1 MTPSIL
7 NAFWSYSRTGEGIGG
22 SELHTTMQA
31 ALADPISPWGELRI
45 FRDIARH
52 NSIRHGEDWPR
63 AITAA
68 IARSALFFWVQSP
81 KWLKSPVC
89 VFEFDAF
96 EDRIARIAAEFIPSG
111 SPLTAQTLSGALLQP
126 VRMFEMEKEEWLSI
140 DIDPVLRNRFESEWS
155 RRHIM
160 PELRFSLAH
169 GRPSHESS
177 PYSYRC
183 TRAAQPI
190 ARSFGRTLDALG
202 GVSLARLNE
211 FLTDDSQDFERRWM
225 GIYEERFSE
234 SKRHGGSGAR
244 DDDWTAQQRLMKRL
258 TRPPNKIGLSFV
270 LVPYVHGKQG
280 FWIAAKPL
288 PNKFQSNVTE
298 RIGSQ
303 YPVALGSGGF
313 LQFSAEAVKRFHRN
327 MRTIGLDLPDAEQ
340 ASRLQAVFAKGSDH
354 ALRLGFESG
363 LSSGFWHIDA
373 DGVSIRSTDGQARA
387 ALLPVATAH

>member
-1 MTPSIL
+1 MTASTL
-7 NAFWSYSRTGEGIGG
+7 NAFWSYSRVGEGIGG

-52 NSIRHGEDWPR
+52 NSITPGADWPR

-68 IARSALFFWVQSP
+68 IARSTLFFWVQSP
-81 KWLKSPVC
+81 MWLKSWVC

-96 EDRIARIAAEFIPSG
+96 EDRVARIAAEFIPSG
-111 SPLTAQTLSGALLQP
+111 SSVTAQTLSEALLKP
-126 VRMFEMEKEEWLSI
+126 VRMFEMEEEWVRI
-140 DIDPVLRNRFESEWS
+140 DIDPGLRNRFESEWS
-155 RRHIM
+155 RRHVM

-169 GRPSHESS
+169 GHPSHESS

-225 GIYEERFSE
+225 GIFEERFSE
-234 SKRHGGSGAR
+234 LRRPDGPGTR

-270 LVPYVHGKQG
+270 LVPDVQGKQG
-280 FWIAAKPL
+280 FWVAAKPL

-298 RIGSQ
+298 RISSQ

-313 LQFSAEAVKRFHRN
+313 LQFSAEAVKRFHRYL
-327 MRTIGLDLPDAEQ
+327 RTIGLDLPDAEQ
-340 ASRLQAVFAKGSDH
+340 ASRIQAVFAKRSDH
-354 ALRLGFESG
+354 ALRLGFESN
-363 LSSGFWHIDA
+363 LSSGFWHINA
-373 DGVSIRSTDGQARA
+373 DGVSTRSTDGQAWA
-387 ALLPVATAH
+387 ALLPVATVH